1 MLTNFNRIV
10 SPGVSGGITIIG
22 IVISFL
28 GALLISITA
37 IILNIG
43 DISPIRIIL
52 IGTISGLFGS
62 IIDSVLGA
70 TIQGKYRCTKC
81 NIITDDLVHHGKSSI
96 LISGSSNINNN
107 TVNLLATLSGSL
119 IGAIIFIILEI
130 TF

>member
-1 MLTNFNRIV
+1 M
-10 SPGVSGGITIIG
+10 
-22 IVISFL
+22 
-28 GALLISITA
+28 
-37 IILNIG
+37 LNIG
-43 DISPIRIIL
+43 DITPIRIIL
-52 IGTISGLFGS
+52 IGTISGLLGS

-70 TIQGKYRCTKC
+70 IIQGKYRCAKC
-81 NIITDDLVHHGKSSI
+81 NIITDDSVHHGESSI